1 MSLDA
6 HLLKLSSTQLF
17 DESSVDLVSPLLNYV
32 TGMGNLDLGPTCSAI
47 TLALRGDGGERI

>member
-17 DESSVDLVSPLLNYV
+17 DESSVDPVSLLLNL